1 MPTPYTPG
9 ARPEPSWQERAVD
22 RSLRQ
27 ARAKAVETSRR
38 FLDAAGRLLY
48 DTGGIDFTLQQVVE
62 RSGQSIRAFYQHFA
76 GKDELLLA
84 LFEDVMVTF
93 AADLR
98 AAVDEHRKPVN
109 RLEAYVRRF
118 HELIETAEQAGAGT
132 RALSAYHLHLAQE
145 RPTEFATAVAPQIT
159 LLGEIVDE
167 GVAAGQ
173 VRSDIEPAT
182 LVLLLTQS
190 LMFAGQ
196 LSALGI
202 HLTGAK
208 VTADDL
214 WAWVRASVIQP

>member
-1 MPTPYTPG
+1 VTRAG
-9 ARPEPSWQERAVD
+9 EPSWQGRAVD

-27 ARAKAVETSRR
+27 ARAKAVATSGR
-38 FLDAAGRLLY
+38 FLDAAGRLL
-48 DTGGIDFTLQQVVE
+48 DETGGVDFTLQQVVE

-84 LFEDVMVTF
+84 LFEEVMVSF

-98 AAVDEHRKPVN
+98 TTVDKHRTPIN

-118 HELIETAEQAGAGT
+118 HELAEAAEGAGAGA
-132 RALSAYHLHLAQE
+132 RALSGYHLELAQE
-145 RPTEFATAVAPQIT
+145 RPTEFAAAVAPQIQ

-173 VRSDIEPAT
+173 VRDDIEPAT

-202 HLTGAK
+202 HLTGADA
-208 VTADDL
+208 TADDL
-214 WAWVRASVIQP
+214 WRWVHASVRPD